1 MDTYGLP
8 DCGCFDVDRLRTNDF
23 LEDADDDLSIDERLE
38 EPAEFL
44 LADESDIA
52 WHSDDQNVASHSTMQ
67 HQEYKTMY
75 LRTMVGRSGLYECS
89 QSKHVLDDSNR
100 ICTNINLDI

>member
-8 DCGCFDVDRLRTNDF
+8 DCGCFDVDLLRTNDF
-23 LEDADDDLSIDERLE
+23 LEDADDDDLSIDERLE

-52 WHSDDQNVASHSTMQ
+52 WHSDDQNVATVTAQCSTRRC
-67 HQEYKTMY
+67 
-75 LRTMVGRSGLYECS
+75 LFRTTVGRCGLYKGS

-100 ICTNINLDI
+100 NCTNITLDK